1 MTAGG
6 SAQGRNRAAIVG
18 VGYTPALRHAQKSLG
33 ALAVDAALEAISD
46 AGLDRSDIDGFVGT
60 PSGPGGAANF
70 PDGVGQVSAPW
81 LAAAL
86 GLKDMRFIVDIVGLP
101 STALEIAAHAL
112 QAGLC
117 NYVLLLRAMFNPAGE
132 SQRSGA
138 GPRASGPAQFTL
150 PYGLTGGG
158 PQFAMGVQR
167 YLYDYGAKRQ
177 ELFAIVDASRT
188 HAQLNPNAYWHGKPL
203 DEEDYLNARFIFE
216 PLCLLDC
223 DLPVTMAGA
232 LIVTTAERAR
242 DLPNHPAY
250 VSGFAGTATG
260 KETVFDVSGV
270 GRTEIDLAQI
280 YDGFSP
286 FVWYWLEQ
294 LGICGTGEAHAWCQG
309 GRIKLGGELPI
320 NTAGGNLGEGH
331 FQGFGHLREGA
342 IQIMGRGGER
352 QVPGARHCLLGI
364 GQPTSSRSRH
374 AIMLSAE

>member
-1 MTAGG
+1 MIAGRSTPAG
-6 SAQGRNRAAIVG
+6 NRCAIVG
-18 VGYTPALRHAQKSLG
+18 VGYTPALRHASSSLG
-33 ALAVDAALEAISD
+33 AIALDAALDALAD
-46 AGLDRSDIDGFVGT
+46 AGLDRSEIDGYVGT
-60 PSGPGGAANF
+60 PAGPGGASTS
-70 PDGVGQVSAPW
+70 PDGVGQISAPW
-81 LAAAL
+81 IAASL
-86 GLKDMRFIVDIVGLP
+86 GLRDLRFTVDIAGLP
-101 STALEIAAHAL
+101 STSLEIAAHAL
-112 QAGLC
+112 QSGLC
-117 NYVLLLRAMFNPAGE
+117 NYVLLLRAMYNP
-132 SQRSGA
+132 SGGA
-138 GPRASGPAQFTL
+138 QQSGTGPRAAGPAQFTL

-158 PQFAMGVQR
+158 SQFAMGVQR
-167 YLYDYGAKRQ
+167 YLHEHGAKRQ
-177 ELFAIVDASRT
+177 ELFAVVDAART
-188 HAQLNPNAYWHGKPL
+188 HALLNPNAYWYGKPL
-203 DEEDYLNARFIFE
+203 CEEDYLNARFIFE

-242 DLPNHPAY
+242 DLPHPPAY
-250 VSGFAGTATG
+250 ISGFAGTAPG
-260 KETVFDVSGV
+260 RETVFEVSGV
-270 GRTEIDLAQI
+270 DRSDIDVAQI

-331 FQGFGHLREGA
+331 FQGFGHLREGV

-352 QVPGARHCLLGI
+352 QVQGAKHCLLGI

>member
-1 MTAGG
+1 MNSDRPAR
-6 SAQGRNRAAIVG
+6 GRDRAAIVG
-18 VGYTPALRHAQKSLG
+18 VGYTPALRYAQKSLG
-33 ALAVDAALEAISD
+33 AIATDAALDAIAD
-46 AGLDRSDIDGFVGT
+46 AGLDRADIDGYVGT
-60 PSGPGGAANF
+60 PSGPGGGSAA
-70 PDGVGQVSAPW
+70 PDGVAQVSAPW
-81 LAAAL
+81 IAAAL
-86 GLKDMRFIVDIVGLP
+86 GLKDLRFSVDIVGLP
-101 STALEIAAHAL
+101 SSALEIAVHAV
-112 QAGLC
+112 QGGLC
-117 NYVLLLRAMFNPAGE
+117 NYVLLLRAMYNPAG
-132 SQRSGA
+132 GA
-138 GPRASGPAQFTL
+138 KQGGPGPRAQGQAQFTL

-167 YLYDYGAKRQ
+167 YLHDHGAKRQ
-177 ELFAIVDASRT
+177 ELFAIVDAART
-188 HAQLNPNAYWHGKPL
+188 HALLNPNAYWYGKPL
-203 DEEDYLNARFIFE
+203 SEEDYLNARFIYE

-242 DLPNHPAY
+242 DLPHRPAY
-250 VSGFAGTATG
+250 ISGFAGTAAG
-260 KETVFDVSGV
+260 KETVFEVSDVDRRDV
-270 GRTEIDLAQI
+270 DVAQI
-280 YDGFSP
+280 YDGYSP

-294 LGICGTGEAHAWCQG
+294 LSICGPGEAHAWCQG

-352 QVPGARHCLLGI
+352 QVAGAKHCLLGI